1 MLTSTSYICFLSL
14 TFVLTRPD
22 MTTTSHWEM
31 IEIFMKDSGQIKV
44 NEKIITMDLLNNYT
58 QYSGPHQWRV
68 ERLSLFIQAIYP
80 VCTKQESLSLF
91 SGSFLKT
98 ENATV
103 PFNLSSLISLR
114 KAYFK
119 KKPKKNR
126 TTLKQNTSHIC
137 GLLISKYDNRSQLSL
152 EEMLSLSSSDCWHRG
167 LMQRDIHRPERQKE
181 GGAFAVVSA
190 KVRGRVLF
198 SV

>member
-1 MLTSTSYICFLSL
+1 MSFLQADCIILVLTSTSYICFLSL

-22 MTTTSHWEM
+22 MTTTSHWEI

-44 NEKIITMDLLNNYT
+44 NEKIIMMDLLNNYT

-91 SGSFLKT
+91 WGSFLKT

-103 PFNLSSLISLR
+103 PFNLSSLISL
-114 KAYFK
+114 K
-119 KKPKKNR
+119 KK
-126 TTLKQNTSHIC
+126 QNNSEAEHQSH
-137 GLLISKYDNRSQLSL
+137 LRSS
-152 EEMLSLSSSDCWHRG
+152 H
-167 LMQRDIHRPERQKE
+167 
-181 GGAFAVVSA
+181 F
-190 KVRGRVLF
+190 
-198 SV
+198 